1 MKIQIISTI
10 EENIKFLEIEGYS
23 VISDFDQDSPD
34 AFDINI
40 IDVFEYVNFDF
51 ADDFIGEAMDNMF
64 DMLLYSK
71 ETKILFV
78 LPRYD
83 AETVYRNETIYDSD
97 SFRTS
102 IHRIFRDTCDFKY
115 ENTKTTINNLT
126 YQASHYNFHNL
137 PHRSSYASSVVSSDI
152 GNKTTMWPVAKN
164 ILFTTL
170 QIFESAHHFETMLQ
184 YMLPDLKESKPDWI
198 QDISILNDLDLNH
211 TIEKE
216 QDVISNA
223 NIEINKCKE
232 ELNINH
238 RYKSILYTS
247 GVELEDV
254 VIDILSELFNYD
266 RRKFSN
272 DKKED
277 FRIVLEDVVYIVEI
291 KGIGSNLKS
300 ENVSQIEV
308 HCSGCIDDM
317 EESGTIKTVK
327 GLLIVNTERNKRP
340 EDRTP
345 INDTQIDL
353 AKRYGILIITTV
365 DLLKL

>member
-1 MKIQIISTI
+1 
-10 EENIKFLEIEGYS
+10 
-23 VISDFDQDSPD
+23 
-34 AFDINI
+34 
-40 IDVFEYVNFDF
+40 
-51 ADDFIGEAMDNMF
+51 
-64 DMLLYSK
+64 
-71 ETKILFV
+71 
-78 LPRYD
+78 
-83 AETVYRNETIYDSD
+83 
-97 SFRTS
+97 
-102 IHRIFRDTCDFKY
+102 
-115 ENTKTTINNLT
+115 
-126 YQASHYNFHNL
+126 
-137 PHRSSYASSVVSSDI
+137 
-152 GNKTTMWPVAKN
+152 MWPVAKN

-365 DLLKL
+365 DLLKLFQKIRMDNSLSSKYVNKFKQNTGLFKP